1 MKYGYARVSTAKQD
15 LQSQINALQAENC
28 QVIYQDKLSGRDNQR
43 PQFLKL
49 LSKLKAGD
57 ILVVTKLDR
66 LARSTQEALKIIKDL
81 FDREVTVNILNL
93 GRIENTP
100 TGKLIYTVFSAF
112 ADFERDL
119 IVERTQEGKALARQ
133 NGTLKDGR
141 PPKYKKAQ
149 LDHALALKRD
159 HTYTEITAMTGIS
172 KSTLIRYQKKVENID
187 ENTRHKKSTAKF

>member
-15 LQSQINALQAENC
+15 LQTQINSLKAENC
-28 QVIYQDKLSGRDNQR
+28 QVIYQDKLSGRDTKR

-57 ILVVTKLDR
+57 MLVVTKLDR

-81 FDREVTVNILNL
+81 FDREVTVHILNL

-149 LDHALALKRD
+149 LDHALALKKE

-172 KSTLIRYQKKVENID
+172 KSTLIRYQKKVERVD
-187 ENTRHKKSTAKF
+187 ENTRH

>member
-15 LQSQINALQAENC
+15 LQSQINALEAENC
-28 QVIYQDKLSGRDNQR
+28 QVIYEDKLSGRDSQR

-49 LSKLKAGD
+49 LSKLKAED

-81 FDREVTVNILNL
+81 FDREVTVHILNL

-172 KSTLIRYQKKVENID
+172 KSTLIRYQKKVEGVD
-187 ENTRHKKSTAKF
+187 ENTRH

>member
-15 LQSQINALQAENC
+15 LQTQINALEAENC
-28 QVIYQDKLSGRDNQR
+28 QVIYQDKLSGRDSKR

-57 ILVVTKLDR
+57 MLVVTKLDR

-81 FDREVTVNILNL
+81 FDREVTVHILNL

-149 LDHALALKRD
+149 LDHALALKKE

-172 KSTLIRYQKKVENID
+172 KSTLIRYQKKVERVD
-187 ENTRHKKSTAKF
+187 ENTRH

>member
-1 MKYGYARVSTAKQD
+1 MKV
-15 LQSQINALQAENC
+15 E
-28 QVIYQDKLSGRDNQR
+28 
-43 PQFLKL
+43 
-49 LSKLKAGD
+49 D

-81 FDREVTVNILNL
+81 FDREVTVPTLNL
-93 GRIENTP
+93 GRIENTL

-133 NGTLKDGR
+133 NGALKDGR

-159 HTYTEITAMTGIS
+159 HTYTEITAEYCGA
-172 KSTLIRYQKKVENID
+172 KAPVLRTLTPLSRL
-187 ENTRHKKSTAKF
+187 

>member
-15 LQSQINALQAENC
+15 LQSQINALEAENC
-28 QVIYQDKLSGRDNQR
+28 QVIYEDKLSGRDNQR

-49 LSKLKAGD
+49 LNKLKAED

-81 FDREVTVNILNL
+81 FDREVTVHILNL

-172 KSTLIRYQKKVENID
+172 KSTLIRYQKKVEGVD
-187 ENTRHKKSTAKF
+187 ENTRH

>member
-1 MKYGYARVSTAKQD
+1 MKYGYARVSTRKQD
-15 LQSQINALQAENC
+15 LTLQIQTLQSEHCDI
-28 QVIYQDKLSGRDNQR
+28 IFHDKLSGRDNHR
-43 PQFLKL
+43 PQFIEL
-49 LSKLKAGD
+49 LNRLAPSD

-81 FDREVTVNILNL
+81 FDREVTVHILNL

-149 LDHALALKRD
+149 LDHAISLKKE

-172 KSTLIRYQKKVENID
+172 KSTLIRYQKKVEGVD
-187 ENTRHKKSTAKF
+187 ENTRH

>member
-15 LQSQINALQAENC
+15 LQAQINALEAENC
-28 QVIYQDKLSGRDNQR
+28 QVIYQDKLSGRDTKR

-49 LSKLKAGD
+49 LSKLTAGD
-57 ILVVTKLDR
+57 MLVVTKLDR

-81 FDREVTVNILNL
+81 FDREVTVHILNL

-119 IVERTQEGKALARQ
+119 IVERTQEGKAFARQ

-149 LDHALALKRD
+149 LDHALALKKE

-172 KSTLIRYQKKVENID
+172 KSTLIRYQKKVEGIY
-187 ENTRHKKSTAKF
+187 ENTRH

>member
-15 LQSQINALQAENC
+15 LQSQINALEAENC
-28 QVIYQDKLSGRDNQR
+28 QVIYEDKLSGRDNQR

-49 LSKLKAGD
+49 LSKLKAED

-81 FDREVTVNILNL
+81 FDREVTVHILNL

-172 KSTLIRYQKKVENID
+172 KSTLIRYQKKVEGVD
-187 ENTRHKKSTAKF
+187 ENTRH

>member
-15 LQSQINALQAENC
+15 LQTQINALKAENC
-28 QVIYQDKLSGRDNQR
+28 QVIYQDKLSGRDTKR

-57 ILVVTKLDR
+57 MLVVTKLDR

-81 FDREVTVNILNL
+81 FDREVTVHILNL

-112 ADFERDL
+112 ADFERYL

-149 LDHALALKRD
+149 LDHALALKKE

-172 KSTLIRYQKKVENID
+172 KSTLIRYQKKVEGVD
-187 ENTRHKKSTAKF
+187 ENTRH

>member
-15 LQSQINALQAENC
+15 LQSQIQLLKAENC
-28 QVIYQDKLSGRDNQR
+28 QEIYQDKLSGRNNQR
-43 PQFLKL
+43 QQFLKL
-49 LSKLKAGD
+49 LHKLQPHD
-57 ILVVTKLDR
+57 MLVVTKLDR
-66 LARSTQEALKIIKDL
+66 LARSTQEALRLIKEL
-81 FDREVTVNILNL
+81 FDNDITVHILNL

-133 NGTLKDGR
+133 NGTLKEGR

-149 LDHALALKRD
+149 LDHALSLKKQ
-159 HTYTEITAMTGIS
+159 HTYTEITDMTGIS
-172 KSTLIRYQKKVENID
+172 KSTLIRYQKKVENI
-187 ENTRHKKSTAKF
+187 K

>member
-15 LQSQINALQAENC
+15 LQTQINALKAENC
-28 QVIYQDKLSGRDNQR
+28 QVIYQDKLSGRDTKR

-57 ILVVTKLDR
+57 MLVVTKLDR
-66 LARSTQEALKIIKDL
+66 LTRSTQEALKIIKDL
-81 FDREVTVNILNL
+81 FDREVTVHILNL

-119 IVERTQEGKALARQ
+119 IVERTQEGKSLARQ

-149 LDHALALKRD
+149 LDHALALKKN
-159 HTYTEITAMTGIS
+159 I
-172 KSTLIRYQKKVENID
+172 LILKLQQ
-187 ENTRHKKSTAKF
+187 

>member
-1 MKYGYARVSTAKQD
+1 MKYGYARVSTTKQD
-15 LQSQINALQAENC
+15 LQSQINALEAENC
-28 QVIYQDKLSGRDNQR
+28 QVIYQDKLSGRDTKR

-57 ILVVTKLDR
+57 MLVVTKLDR

-81 FDREVTVNILNL
+81 FDREVTVHILNL

-149 LDHALALKRD
+149 LDHALALKKE

-172 KSTLIRYQKKVENID
+172 KSTLIRYQKKVEGVD
-187 ENTRHKKSTAKF
+187 ENTRH